1 MARASFP
8 KSLDVS
14 KQLDKMAGAKREVIG
29 KRTDRAATPK
39 LDIRGGKLI
48 GENRPQIDLSAIT
61 VPATD
66 AAKQWEGWGTALK
79 PAYEPIVL
87 ARKPLSEPTVAQN
100 VLRWGTGALNI
111 DKCRIGNKQIQT
123 HNTAFLQ
130 YHGQNTRPWQQE
142 HQPFVTQHQG
152 RFPANFLLSHA
163 ECCEYVGMKKIKGIS
178 GGGMNRDGQ
187 GENNVYGKHQGHPQ
201 IKNVG
206 YADIDDMETI
216 EEWRCVKDCPVRML
230 DEQSGER
237 KTGNIKPHG
246 NIGSA
251 FQSSKEIT
259 VTFYGDSGGASR
271 FFYCSKA
278 SRSERGDD
286 CVHPTVKPLALMS
299 YLCKLICPPNGLILD
314 PFIGSGSTLIAALN
328 ENFNAIGIEKEPAY
342 ITIAQKRIVSDAP
355 LFFSNRT

>member
-1 MARASFP
+1 
-8 KSLDVS
+8 
-14 KQLDKMAGAKREVIG
+14 MAGAKREVIG

-61 VPATD
+61 APATD
-66 AAKQWEGWGTALK
+66 AAKQWEGWGTSLK
-79 PAYEPIVL
+79 PSYEPVVL
-87 ARKPLSEPTVAQN
+87 CRKPLSEPTVAQN

-130 YHGQNTRPWQQE
+130 YHGQNIRPWQQE

-216 EEWRCVKDCPVRML
+216 EEWKCVENCPVRML
-230 DEQSGER
+230 DEQSGNR
-237 KTGNIKPHG
+237 LSTLTGRNQNHNYTSRQVSEGLFGKRIQ
-246 NIGSA
+246 GSL
-251 FQSSKEIT
+251 
-259 VTFYGDSGGASR
+259 YGDSGGASR
-271 FFYCSKA
+271 FFYCTKA
-278 SRSERGDD
+278 SRSERGDGCD
-286 CVHPTVKPLALMS
+286 HPTVKPLALMS

-314 PFIGSGSTLIAALN
+314 PFMGSGSTLIAASR
-328 ENFNAIGIEKEPAY
+328 ENFSGIGIEKEPAY